1 MRSAARQRDGHR
13 WLAGWRARCEKR
25 GSQIAATTV
34 TAWHRSR
41 LPVQGHAGRYNES
54 SIAARPSGA
63 PSHFPPVPHVRPPRP
78 TSRRIALAILCLACL
93 STAPAAQGDMAREIE
108 RQFRAG
114 EPDQAM
120 QRLEAAIA
128 RTPDQPRL
136 RFLRAVLLTESG
148 RTTEAVAVLEQLT
161 QDHPDL
167 PEPYNNL
174 AVLHAARGNID
185 RARDL
190 LERALRIDPGYLT
203 ALENLGD
210 VHVRL
215 AERAYAQAGAAAG
228 APDTLARKLRLARE
242 VIGR

>member
-1 MRSAARQRDGHR
+1 MRTS
-13 WLAGWRARCEKR
+13 
-25 GSQIAATTV
+25 
-34 TAWHRSR
+34 
-41 LPVQGHAGRYNES
+41 
-54 SIAARPSGA
+54 
-63 PSHFPPVPHVRPPRP
+63 RPPL
-78 TSRRIALAILCLACL
+78 RRIALAILCLACL
-93 STAPAAQGDMAREIE
+93 STAPAAQGDLAREIE

-114 EPDQAM
+114 EPNQAM
-120 QRLEAAIA
+120 QRLEVAIA

-136 RFLRAVLLTESG
+136 RFLRAVLLAESG
-148 RTTEAVAVLEQLT
+148 RTAEAVAVLEKLT

-174 AVLHAARGNID
+174 AVLHAARGDID

-228 APDTLARKLRLARE
+228 AADKLSRKLRQTRE